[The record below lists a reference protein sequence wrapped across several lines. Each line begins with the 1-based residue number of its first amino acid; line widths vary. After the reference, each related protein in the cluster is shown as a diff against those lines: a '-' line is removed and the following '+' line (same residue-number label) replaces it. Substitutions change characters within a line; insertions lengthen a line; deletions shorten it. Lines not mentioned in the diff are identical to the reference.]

1 MMKTLSLQD
10 YQLISAYLDNACSE
24 KERAQFEKRIKE
36 EPELNQALLEF
47 RHTRRL
53 LQSLPLR
60 RAPRN
65 FTLSSL
71 QVPARPQR
79 FFLAPALNFVALSAA
94 VLMVVIFAGSQ
105 FMPGFLGIKQVT
117 RSASPMA
124 SSLVATDTAS
134 TNAPMIITWGQNGS
148 SAKATG
154 QGGLG
159 GGGGSSAQ
167 DSQPLGGGEVMSA
180 AAPAPVA
187 NLPGEASPELSQTPL
202 QATQNT
208 TVSDDSNIILGIPA
222 PADEGKVIA
231 TSSLNETNAAPS
243 GNNLLWVE
251 IGLGALAAFCMA
263 ISLILRKKY

>member
-10 YQLISAYLDNACSE
+10 YQLISAYLDNVCSE
-24 KERAQFEKRIKE
+24 KERVQFEKRIKE
-36 EPELNQALLEF
+36 EPELNQAFLEF
-47 RHTRRL
+47 KHTRRL

-65 FTLSSL
+65 FTLSGSH
-71 QVPARPQR
+71 VPARPQR

-105 FMPGFLGIKQVT
+105 FMPGFLGIKQVA
-117 RSASPMA
+117 RSASPVVSNLSA
-124 SSLVATDTAS
+124 ADTSS

-154 QGGLG
+154 KGGFG

-167 DSQPLGGGEVMSA
+167 ASQPLGGGEVMSA
-180 AAPAPVA
+180 AAPEAA
-187 NLPGEASPELSQTPL
+187 NPPAVVSPELSQTPL
-202 QATQNT
+202 QATQT
-208 TVSDDSNIILGIPA
+208 TVVSDDSNIILGIPA
-222 PADEGKVIA
+222 PADEGKVFA
-231 TSSLNETNAAPS
+231 TSSLNEANAAPS

-251 IGLGALAAFCMA
+251 IGLGILTA
-263 ISLILRKKY
+263 ICAVVSFILRKKH

>member
-10 YQLISAYLDNACSE
+10 YQLISAYLDNACSG

-36 EPELNQALLEF
+36 ELELNQALLEF
-47 RHTRRL
+47 KHTRRL
-53 LQSLPLR
+53 LQALPLR

-65 FTLSSL
+65 FTLSGSH
-71 QVPARPQR
+71 VPARPQR
-79 FFLAPALNFVALSAA
+79 FFLAPALNFVALSTA
-94 VLMVVIFAGSQ
+94 VLMVAVFAGSQ
-105 FMPGFLGIKQVT
+105 FIPGFLGTQQVV
-117 RSASPMA
+117 RSTSPMVSNLA
-124 SSLVATDTAS
+124 ATDTAS
-134 TNAPMIITWGQNGS
+134 ASVPMIITWGQNGN

-154 QGGLG
+154 KG

-251 IGLGALAAFCMA
+251 IGLGTLAAICAVASF
-263 ISLILRKKY
+263 ILRKKH

>member
-24 KERAQFEKRIKE
+24 KERVQFEKRIKE
-36 EPELNQALLEF
+36 EPELNQAFLEF
-47 RHTRRL
+47 KHTRRL

-60 RAPRN
+60 HAPRN
-65 FTLSSL
+65 FTLSGSH
-71 QVPARPQR
+71 VPARPQR
-79 FFLAPALNFVALSAA
+79 FFLAPTLNFVALSAA
-94 VLMVVIFAGSQ
+94 VLMVVFFAGSQ
-105 FMPGFLGIKQVT
+105 FIPGFLGTQQAA

-124 SSLVATDTAS
+124 SSLAATDTAS
-134 TNAPMIITWGQNGS
+134 TNAPMIITWGQNGN

-154 QGGLG
+154 KGGLG

-180 AAPAPVA
+180 AAPEAAVPPA
-187 NLPGEASPELSQTPL
+187 EASPELSQAPL
-202 QATQNT
+202 QATQI
-208 TVSDDSNIILGIPA
+208 DDSNIILGIPA

-231 TSSLNETNAAPS
+231 TSSLNEVKAVSS

-251 IGLGALAAFCMA
+251 IGLGMLTA
-263 ISLILRKKY
+263 ICAVISFILRKKR